1 MLSPVIIIF
10 NTLIL
15 PLSYPCTGIW
25 VGYGLIAEQVNWMRE
40 KKPSWA
46 YNKDY
51 FQKALLRRDWY
62 LHREEETFSECDLD
76 GK

>member
-1 MLSPVIIIF
+1 MISTLTLLISSPR
-10 NTLIL
+10 
-15 PLSYPCTGIW
+15 TGIW

-62 LHREEETFSECDLD
+62 LHREEETFSEFELD
-76 GK
+76 GE

>member
-1 MLSPVIIIF
+1 
-10 NTLIL
+10 
-15 PLSYPCTGIW
+15 
-25 VGYGLIAEQVNWMRE
+25 MRE

-62 LHREEETFSECDLD
+62 LHREEETFSESSHHTSSSCNDFTTELQL
-76 GK
+76 